1 MLAALA
7 RLAIRRRRL
16 VLVGALV
23 AFLVFGAIGGGVA
36 EKLSS
41 GGFDDKSS
49 ENYRANQLLEDVFN
63 QGDPNLV
70 LVVTGR
76 NGDVDDPAVA
86 TAGTELTNRLA
97 GMEQI
102 QTAVSYWTLG
112 NAPPLKG
119 RNGDKALVIARIAG
133 DEDEV
138 DSWIEENHEAL
149 GADTDVIEVG
159 VTGFAEVFR
168 QIGTTIQEDLAKAES
183 IAIPIT
189 MLLLVLVF
197 GGVVAAGLPIGIGI
211 LSIVGTFF
219 ILFVLSKLTQVSVF
233 SINLTTAMGFGLAI
247 DYSLFV
253 VSRYREELRKG
264 RTIEAAI
271 ERTVQTAG
279 RTVVFSALTVA
290 ASLAA
295 LLVFPLAFL
304 RSFAYAGIA
313 VVAVGALASV
323 LVLPAALAALGP
335 RIDKWSI
342 FKRQPKEVGEGF
354 WHRMAMTVM
363 RRPVVFAVS
372 VTALLIVL
380 GLPFLNVR
388 LGLPD
393 DRVMPADAPA
403 RVASDDVRANFE
415 SREAFALSVVA
426 TGIGDPAARAP
437 EIEAYAT
444 ELSKLPGVSR
454 VDASTGFY
462 AGGQRLLGPTDISAR
477 FVTGDS
483 TYLSVVPGVEPI
495 SGEGERLVEQI
506 RTMDAPFP
514 VQVSGGSAQ
523 LVDTKEAIFNRLPLA
538 LGIIGVITFTVL
550 FLMFGS
556 ILVPVKAVVLNLL
569 SLTATFGAMVW
580 IFQEG
585 HFAGILDF
593 TPTGMIDIT
602 TPILMFC
609 IAFGLSMDYEVFL
622 LSRIKEEHDRTGDNE
637 HAVAAGL
644 EHTGRIVTAA
654 AALLAVVFI
663 AMASSGIAFI
673 KLFGLGLTMAVLM
686 DATLIRAVLV
696 PAFMRLAG
704 EANWWA
710 PAPMKRFYERYG
722 FSAEAADD
730 DNDVVIPDLPP
741 DDLRPSPVGA
751 SK

>member
-637 HAVAAGL
+637 HAVAA
-644 EHTGRIVTAA
+644 
-654 AALLAVVFI
+654 
-663 AMASSGIAFI
+663 ASS
-673 KLFGLGLTMAVLM
+673 T
-686 DATLIRAVLV
+686 RA
-696 PAFMRLAG
+696 G
-704 EANWWA
+704 
-710 PAPMKRFYERYG
+710 
-722 FSAEAADD
+722 S
-730 DNDVVIPDLPP
+730 
-741 DDLRPSPVGA
+741 
-751 SK
+751 